1 MHFLEEKKVMATIG
15 RPGPRSVAE
24 SVVAILESL
33 GVRHAFGLSGTPIA
47 PLWLAMRRS
56 SIQTYQCRHE
66 GGAAFAAV
74 ESYFADGHPS
84 VVVAT
89 TGPGLTNT
97 LTGLFA
103 ARWEDAKVLLLTPAT
118 PPALRGRWA
127 FQETSAHTMPPGLFE
142 AGALFHYAVTLES
155 DSQLPDVARR
165 IALGFARPNGF
176 VAHLSIPRTVQLVS
190 SEKPPFRPDAT
201 SSSPPCADPRLIAEC
216 AQALSAGPMAI
227 WVGYGARHAGG
238 SIRRLAEKMGA
249 AVISTPRG
257 KGIFPEDHPLHV
269 GVSGFAGHASVQT
282 FMATHRPERVLV
294 LGTRLGELTSLWNPA
309 MVPSRGFIHVDAD
322 PTVPGAAYPFAETT
336 GVHSDID
343 LFVTA
348 LLERLPEQPHR
359 PVTAALPRP
368 ERVALLPR
376 AEGPIR
382 AEMVMDAVQRRII
395 DGSDALVMAE
405 PGNAF
410 AWAIHLLRFRQAGR
424 FRTSTGVSS
433 MGHTVAGVLGA
444 AAARRGKAVAIVG
457 DGAMLMN
464 SEVNT
469 AVKYGLPAVWI
480 VLNDARYSM
489 LDQVLA
495 LQRMKDVEADFPQA
509 DFVAIA
515 RGMRADGVR
524 VERETELD
532 AALEL
537 AMRAD
542 GPFVV
547 DVLIDP
553 DRQAPVG
560 SRA

>member
-1 MHFLEEKKVMATIG
+1 
-15 RPGPRSVAE
+15 
-24 SVVAILESL
+24 
-33 GVRHAFGLSGTPIA
+33 
-47 PLWLAMRRS
+47 MRRS

-66 GGAAFAAV
+66 GGAGFAAI

-84 VVVAT
+84 VVFAT
-89 TGPGLTNT
+89 VGPGLTNA

-103 ARWEDAKVLLLTPAT
+103 ARWEDAKVLLLTPMT
-118 PPALRGRWA
+118 TPALRGRWA
-127 FQETSAHTMPPGLFE
+127 FQETSAHTTPLGGIFE
-142 AGALFHYAVTLES
+142 AGALFHYTATLES

-176 VAHLSIPRTVQLVS
+176 VAHLSIPRPVQLVT
-190 SEKPPFRPDAT
+190 SEKPLFRVDAT
-201 SSSPPCADPRLIAEC
+201 SSQPCADPRLIAEC

-257 KGIFPEDHPLHV
+257 KGIFPEDHPLCV
-269 GVSGFAGHASVQT
+269 GVSGFAGHVSVQT
-282 FMATHRPERVLV
+282 FMETHRPERVLV

-309 MVPSRGFIHVDAD
+309 MVPPHGFIHVDAD
-322 PTVPGAAYPFAETT
+322 PTVPGAAYPFAKTI
-336 GVHSDID
+336 GVQSDID

-348 LLERLPEQPHR
+348 LLEHLPER
-359 PVTAALPRP
+359 PRWSVTAALPHP

-382 AEMVMDAVQRRII
+382 AEMVMEAVQRRIV

-410 AWAIHLLRFRQAGR
+410 AWAIHLLQFRQAGR
-424 FRTSTGVSS
+424 FRTSTGFSS

-480 VLNDARYSM
+480 VLNDARYNM

-495 LQRMKDVEADFPQA
+495 LQRMADVEADFPQA

-515 RGMRADGVR
+515 RGMGADGVR

-532 AALEL
+532 AALDL

-553 DRQAPVG
+553 DRQAPIG
-560 SRA
+560 GRA